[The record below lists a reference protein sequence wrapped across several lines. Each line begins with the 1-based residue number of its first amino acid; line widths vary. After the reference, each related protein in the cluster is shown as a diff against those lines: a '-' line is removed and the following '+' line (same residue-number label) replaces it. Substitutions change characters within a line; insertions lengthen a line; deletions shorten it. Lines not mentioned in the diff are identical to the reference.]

1 MRLLSITLV
10 SAGKTKWSSSKCMFL
25 VWVTVA
31 LYHNN
36 VTRNHCPNRS
46 ALAGHAFTNYVLIL
60 TKCYSFLSGAG
71 GFFLSVCFIILNKMH
86 VGLLFL
92 QRGWHL
98 VTDPRRWT
106 QLMTN
111 LENTNPHQGNS
122 EYIQIWKWKKKERYL
137 CSINR
142 IKNVTVFPS
151 SMLVLIV
158 SNVAKTKTKQSFPI
172 TTVTTRPLHLGMWAS
187 DRVCVCVLRPLAR
200 EY

>member
-1 MRLLSITLV
+1 
-10 SAGKTKWSSSKCMFL
+10 
-25 VWVTVA
+25 
-31 LYHNN
+31 
-36 VTRNHCPNRS
+36 
-46 ALAGHAFTNYVLIL
+46 
-60 TKCYSFLSGAG
+60 
-71 GFFLSVCFIILNKMH
+71 
-86 VGLLFL
+86 
-92 QRGWHL
+92 
-98 VTDPRRWT
+98 
-106 QLMTN
+106 MTN

-187 DRVCVCVLRPLAR
+187 DRVCVCVCVEATCTGVLVCKGMCVTHQNAHFKGKTAPGLAELLLVIR
-200 EY
+200 S